1 MSTLLIRSYF
11 PPTAAADAVYQSA
24 LAKKLEVE
32 RLFLDQQASLDAS
45 LVQMEAL
52 DRTMGELTRREE
64 ESERLIKA
72 LPVEIN
78 SVKAKMQ
85 AYDQLMLA
93 DY

>member
-11 PPTAAADAVYQSA
+11 PPTGSCRCSV
-24 LAKKLEVE
+24 LECPLEVE
-32 RLFLDQQASLDAS
+32 GMFLDQQASLDAS

-52 DRTMGELTRREE
+52 DRTTGELTGRE

-93 DY
+93 NY

>member
-1 MSTLLIRSYF
+1 M
-11 PPTAAADAVYQSA
+11 
-24 LAKKLEVE
+24 E

-64 ESERLIKA
+64 ESERLMKA

-93 DY
+93 NY